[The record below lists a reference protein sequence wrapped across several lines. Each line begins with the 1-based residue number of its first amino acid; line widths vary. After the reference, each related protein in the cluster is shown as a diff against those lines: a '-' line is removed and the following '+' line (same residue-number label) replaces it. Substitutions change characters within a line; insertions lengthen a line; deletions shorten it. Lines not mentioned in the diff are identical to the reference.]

1 METSYNMLPKTCFQ
15 HKIMRHSKKQS
26 VTRGQKQATEIS
38 FDGQQIQDKCYETI
52 VNLFKHLKKTKFKEL
67 KYAC

>member
-1 METSYNMLPKTCFQ
+1 
-15 HKIMRHSKKQS
+15 MRHSKKQS

-38 FDGQQIQDKCYETI
+38 FDGQQIQDKCSETI

-67 KYAC
+67 KYADCDSSNVNKKVGRKRAK